1 MRIGEI
7 ARHAGVRTSAI
18 RFYES
23 VQLLPQPRR
32 IGGRRVYDQ
41 DVLARLAVIQF
52 AQGAAFTLDEIRE
65 LFSARVAEGPISERW
80 KRLASAKVTELNAV
94 IARAE
99 AMKDELQQAL
109 RCGCVDVE
117 QCGRTL
123 LRRGKPG
130 GRSSRW

>member
-1 MRIGEI
+1 
-7 ARHAGVRTSAI
+7 
-18 RFYES
+18 
-23 VQLLPQPRR
+23 
-32 IGGRRVYDQ
+32 
-41 DVLARLAVIQF
+41 VLARLAVIQF